1 MSHPLP
7 THEVVAVF
15 PAEIKAGIARVSVG
29 QVGNML
35 TLFGTD
41 AVMTGLVSS
50 LIAAGIRPPQFTA
63 DEAISCARKTECRG
77 KPAQRDYWRRMRALR
92 LEYDFSPRVAGS
104 LRAMAKKHRIPY
116 GSTFNAFKAIREDY
130 APFPDEEPPAPR
142 PPVSKPNG
150 KLL

>member
-1 MSHPLP
+1 MHGALQILTGSEGVM
-7 THEVVAVF
+7 TGVVASLV
-15 PAEIKAGIARVSVG
+15 EAGIRAPTSAG
-29 QVGNML
+29 AAL
-35 TLFGTD
+35 ETD
-41 AVMTGLVSS
+41 AVK
-50 LIAAGIRPPQFTA
+50 
-63 DEAISCARKTECRG
+63 KTSERRG